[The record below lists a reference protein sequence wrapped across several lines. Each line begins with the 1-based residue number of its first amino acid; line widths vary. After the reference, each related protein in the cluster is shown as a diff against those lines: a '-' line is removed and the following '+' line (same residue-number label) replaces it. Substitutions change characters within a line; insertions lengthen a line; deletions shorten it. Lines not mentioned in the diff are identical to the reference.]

1 MDLNQL
7 RYFQK
12 VARTQSVTRAA
23 QELYVS
29 QPTLSQSLSRL
40 ESSLGVPLFIHQAG
54 KPLQLNDAGRAF
66 LERVDAAF
74 ASLEEGVNVAR
85 EMHTK
90 SVQVSIA
97 SSIHN
102 LCDELVVDYYGLH
115 PEVSISQRLVQIN
128 SLTALLLNDEVDF
141 TISPC
146 PLPDPRLECL
156 PMFTEEFMIA
166 VGPGHQLYGADSVS
180 LDELRHERF
189 VCNYTEADRN
199 LLERI
204 FGEDCDL
211 DIMLESDEPAV
222 VRRVVSTG
230 LGVSF
235 SPVRLIMRQYSD
247 ERLGH
252 NWFVRISDPLPVP
265 PTCITKKKGRYLL
278 RTADDFFHY
287 TLSYC
292 ETESRQVADFLK
304 NFEQIQREKRQFD
317 RYLAK

>member
-180 LDELRHERF
+180 LDEL
-189 VCNYTEADRN
+189 
-199 LLERI
+199 
-204 FGEDCDL
+204 

-304 NFEQIQREKRQFD
+304 NFEQIQREQRQFD